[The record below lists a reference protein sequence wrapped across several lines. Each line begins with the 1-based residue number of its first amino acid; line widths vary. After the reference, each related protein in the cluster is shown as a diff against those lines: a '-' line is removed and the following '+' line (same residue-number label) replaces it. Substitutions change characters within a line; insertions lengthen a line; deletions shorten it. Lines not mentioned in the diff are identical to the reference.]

1 MSLRLEPLENLS
13 EAVQARLAHP
23 IQRVGPLD
31 LTEVGRSIA
40 ACGVEDVCL
49 AVHILDHEVLPLE
62 SNATFDLISP
72 ESMNRMRNISPASTR
87 AGVSICAFLSTQKWR
102 ENKRLTNRE
111 EFRSLILLPVSV
123 SSYQN
128 WHSLVALLSQQVK
141 SLLCHLQI
149 AKIILCINKQCVSQ
163 CINIFHSFLV
173 KYKVTAV
180 TIDDINSYIAAR

>member
-87 AGVSICAFLSTQKWR
+87 AGVSICAFLPRKYVYTKVAGKQTVNKLRRVQISNSSSSFCQQLSKLTQSGCSVVSTG
-102 ENKRLTNRE
+102 
-111 EFRSLILLPVSV
+111 
-123 SSYQN
+123 
-128 WHSLVALLSQQVK
+128 
-141 SLLCHLQI
+141 
-149 AKIILCINKQCVSQ
+149 
-163 CINIFHSFLV
+163 
-173 KYKVTAV
+173 
-180 TIDDINSYIAAR
+180 